1 MEKFN
6 RWSFAMGIAFC
17 MAVAGC
23 MMAVSD
29 PGNANTGWRYE
40 FIGGV
45 DNLESG
51 FGVFDRQTGTTNVFE
66 PFDQS
71 VVVYQFSA
79 Q

>member
-40 FIGGV
+40 FIGQS
-45 DNLESG
+45 NS
-51 FGVFDRQTGTTNVFE
+51 FFRVFDRQTGTTNSYDTSTDTVT
-66 PFDQS
+66 
-71 VVVYQFSA
+71 VYQFSA

>member
-6 RWSFAMGIAFC
+6 RWSFAMGILFC

-23 MMAVSD
+23 MMAVSN

-40 FIGGV
+40 FVGEGGGG
-45 DNLESG
+45 S
-51 FGVFDRQTGTTNVFE
+51 FSVFDRETGTTNIINTSS
-66 PFDQS
+66 DS
-71 VVVYQFSA
+71 ITVYQFTA

>member
-40 FIGGV
+40 IVV
-45 DNLESG
+45 DGFSG
-51 FGVFDRQTGTTNVFE
+51 TTFGVFDRQTGIANVFNE
-66 PFDQS
+66 SDQT
-71 VVVYQFSA
+71 VTVYQFSA